1 MAELHDGGCWRLEN
15 EVATLEPGTLRAS
28 MDPRKIADGLRISEF
43 EGRSLSGMGLLGVES
58 AGAGPEQLE
67 LEECYPRHGDLV
79 AVYELGPQ
87 GSVRLE
93 AVWRL
98 LPAARLAPS
107 DTGRVRGGIELILSV
122 HTTRLEDRA
131 PLIVTTRISQTLL
144 AELGMVDVGN
154 WGSAEGND
162 LAQGHPKHQPSRAAG
177 RKPPVEPLL
186 DSARSGRRLTPP
198 VCLLYTLRASDQTEL
213 AYVEAAAPSDVDS
226 VEITA
231 HCGVPTE
238 TCVRHAVF
246 NAPLEKGVI
255 LRARVRAVFLA
266 AGLPAQQAVRSA
278 AQVYDTLIASDPV
291 LGS

>member
-1 MAELHDGGCWRLEN
+1 
-15 EVATLEPGTLRAS
+15 
-28 MDPRKIADGLRISEF
+28 
-43 EGRSLSGMGLLGVES
+43 
-58 AGAGPEQLE
+58 
-67 LEECYPRHGDLV
+67 
-79 AVYELGPQ
+79 
-87 GSVRLE
+87 
-93 AVWRL
+93 
-98 LPAARLAPS
+98 
-107 DTGRVRGGIELILSV
+107 
-122 HTTRLEDRA
+122 
-131 PLIVTTRISQTLL
+131 
-144 AELGMVDVGN
+144 
-154 WGSAEGND
+154 
-162 LAQGHPKHQPSRAAG
+162 
-177 RKPPVEPLL
+177 
-186 DSARSGRRLTPP
+186 